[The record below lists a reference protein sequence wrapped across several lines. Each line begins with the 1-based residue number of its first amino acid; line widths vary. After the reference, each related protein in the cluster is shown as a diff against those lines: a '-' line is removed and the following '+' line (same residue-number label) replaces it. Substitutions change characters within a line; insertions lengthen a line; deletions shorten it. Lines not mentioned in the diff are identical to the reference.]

1 MQFLQNCAIAQIVL
15 TNKSPSGVAMQGS
28 KNFGR
33 WAGRK
38 WRQRGEMGGKN
49 SPTRA
54 KSGVFVPKILFFAEI
69 LFLEH
74 TLSEEIILTEVR
86 LVGSPIIDVALALW
100 NI

>member
-28 KNFGR
+28 KNCGR

-38 WRQRGEMGGKN
+38 WRQRGEMGGKIHPQGWCFCTKN
-49 SPTRA
+49 T
-54 KSGVFVPKILFFAEI
+54 FFAEI

-74 TLSEEIILTEVR
+74 TLSEELILTEVR

>member
-54 KSGVFVPKILFFAEI
+54 KSGVFVPKIPFFCGHFFAEHNYA
-69 LFLEH
+69 FGGNN
-74 TLSEEIILTEVR
+74 S
-86 LVGSPIIDVALALW
+86 A
-100 NI
+100 